1 VAIVANRCGPGLER
15 RGLIRE
21 YRPMRWLWLVIG
33 FLLVLTGV
41 VWTLQGLDLLGGSAM
56 SGNRMWAVIGP
67 VVAIAGLA
75 VAGAGLR
82 RRAGGPP
89 R

>member
-1 VAIVANRCGPGLER
+1 
-15 RGLIRE
+15 
-21 YRPMRWLWLVIG
+21 MRWLWLVIG
-33 FLLVLTGV
+33 FLLVLTGI

-56 SGNRMWAVIGP
+56 SGNRIWAVIGP

-75 VAGAGLR
+75 VVVAGVR